1 MCLGK
6 LLEQND
12 TEGASDGMSDEEPN
26 TPEML
31 WHGEECEK
39 EEDPHHDVECVAPE
53 QHSMKLILM
62 VNRSVR
68 NQSS

>member
-1 MCLGK
+1 
-6 LLEQND
+6 
-12 TEGASDGMSDEEPN
+12 MSDEEPY

-31 WHGEECEK
+31 WHCEEGEE

-68 NQSS
+68 NQSSFTSSVVLTKTISVL